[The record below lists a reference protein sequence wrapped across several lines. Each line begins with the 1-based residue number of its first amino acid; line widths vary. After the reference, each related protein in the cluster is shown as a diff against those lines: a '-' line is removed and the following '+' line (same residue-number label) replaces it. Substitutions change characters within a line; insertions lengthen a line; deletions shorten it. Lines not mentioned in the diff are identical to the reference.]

1 MAKLIGGLPNQV
13 PTNGDL
19 GTMAF
24 MDYDVV
30 APQFL
35 AGGRRNLIING
46 AMQVAQRGT
55 SATWSN
61 GSAYRTLDRWSHDWS
76 MNGSMTSE
84 QVTDAPDGFDLS
96 LKCTVAT
103 PSTDNMSS
111 GSEYFTLR
119 QAIEG
124 YNSTPLAY
132 GTSSAKTITLSF
144 WVKAS
149 TAATYAAGFRSN
161 LAGTTHGNFRTF
173 SIDAANTWEYKT
185 LTYNPSTSYDFSN
198 RTTLTALEL
207 HIALSCSSNLSD
219 PTGDGNWNAG
229 NYIGM
234 NSADGTI
241 GNFAALSAGETFQI
255 TGVQLE
261 VGRVATLFEHRS
273 YGEELALCQRY
284 FETSFDGGV
293 STTNTSAA
301 NTFVWG
307 GSATATTTSF
317 VGIGSLRYGTPKR
330 ATPTITIYDLASP
343 RNTGKCHRLQLGI
356 AGINNESVTVGDNGT
371 SGFTAYSPSGSA
383 ATGFAFAYA
392 SDAEL

>member
-1 MAKLIGGLPNQV
+1 MTIVYSGEGVKDTSGNLLVGVQ
-13 PTNGDL
+13 NGAVS
-19 GTMAF
+19 GA
-24 MDYDVV
+24 VV
-30 APQFL
+30 T
-35 AGGRRNLIING
+35 GGRRNLIING

-55 SATWSN
+55 SFAGATT
-61 GSAYRTLDRWSHDWS
+61 AYHTDRWIDV
-76 MNGSMTSE
+76 MNLGSWTIS
-84 QVTDAPDGFDLS
+84 QSSDAPDGFGYSHKWD
-96 LKCTVAT
+96 CTTANGT
-103 PSTDNMSS
+103 LAA
-111 GSEYFTLR
+111 GSELILATRL
-119 QAIEG
+119 EG
-124 YNSTPLAY
+124 QDCQQLKY
-132 GTSSAKTITLSF
+132 GSANAESLTLSF
-144 WVKAS
+144 WVKS
-149 TAATYAAGFRSN
+149 SKTGTYTVEFDQYGDRQIS
-161 LAGTTHGNFRTF
+161 RTYT
-173 SIDAANTWEYKT
+173 IDSADTWEYKT
-185 LTYNPSTSYDFSN
+185 VTVPGDTGGSIDNDNSAEFQLLFW
-198 RTTLTALEL
+198 LGAG
-207 HIALSCSSNLSD
+207 SNLTSG
-219 PTGDGNWNAG
+219 TLNTSAWATTTNA
-229 NYIGM
+229 NRVSPS
-234 NSADGTI
+234 NVNLADNTA
-241 GNFAALSAGETFQI
+241 NDWYI

-261 VGRVATLFEHRS
+261 VGSVATPFEHRS

>member
-1 MAKLIGGLPNQV
+1 MSVLKVNNIQNASGTDAISIGSDGSLSYPNI
-13 PTNGDL
+13 
-19 GTMAF
+19 
-24 MDYDVV
+24 
-30 APQFL
+30 
-35 AGGRRNLIING
+35 GRRNLIING

-55 SATWSN
+55 SETGITGTKYSSVDRFQIGLATLGTWTASQ
-61 GSAYRTLDRWSHDWS
+61 SS
-76 MNGSMTSE
+76 
-84 QVTDAPDGFDLS
+84 DAPNGFNVSAKLT
-96 LKCTVAT
+96 CTTADASPAAGDVLW
-103 PSTDNMSS
+103 
-111 GSEYFTLR
+111 FQQL
-119 QAIEG
+119 IEAQDCQ
-124 YNSTPLAY
+124 SLAY
-132 GTSSAKTITLSF
+132 GTSDAKALTLSF
-144 WVKAS
+144 WVKS
-149 TAATYAAGFRSN
+149 NVTGTATLTILQPDNSNKLLSPTYTISSA
-161 LAGTTHGNFRTF
+161 
-173 SIDAANTWEYKT
+173 DTWEYKT
-185 LTYNPSTSYDFSN
+185 ISIPADTSGLINNDNGAGFSIYWMLNSGTNYSSGTNRTSWATYNAADRN
-198 RTTLTALEL
+198 A
-207 HIALSCSSNLSD
+207 SNLGVGGATSD
-219 PTGDGNWNAG
+219 
-229 NYIGM
+229 Y
-234 NSADGTI
+234 
-241 GNFAALSAGETFQI
+241 FAI

-261 VGRVATLFEHRS
+261 VGSVATPFEHRS